1 MKRKSR
7 DQKLA
12 ILAITAFMAAF
23 SAYAFKSFIE
33 LVEEFDFEVDE
44 DYEDLF
50 DL

>member
-12 ILAITAFMAAF
+12 ILAISALMAGF
-23 SAYAFKSFIE
+23 GAYAFKGLITA
-33 LVEEFDFEVDE
+33 LEEFDFEVDE